1 MVLGMS
7 LAAYTLIHVLISL
20 IGISTGFVVIFG
32 MLRSKTFKGWT
43 GVFLTA
49 TVLTSVTG
57 YGFPFEKLL
66 PSHIVGAVSLVLLT
80 LAIFALYARR
90 MVGTWRWV
98 YVVTASTALYLNVF
112 VGIVQA
118 FLKVPALKALAPTQK
133 EAPFQVVQLMVLVLF
148 AILIQFAVRR
158 FHPQITLSARAA
170 VHQA

>member
-1 MVLGMS
+1 ICMS
-7 LAAYTLIHVLISL
+7 LAAYPLIHVLISL

-32 MLRSKTFKGWT
+32 MLRSKTSKGWT

-66 PSHIVGAVSLVLLT
+66 PSHIVGAVSLGLLT

-98 YVVTASTALYLNVF
+98 YVVTES
-112 VGIVQA
+112 
-118 FLKVPALKALAPTQK
+118 
-133 EAPFQVVQLMVLVLF
+133 
-148 AILIQFAVRR
+148 
-158 FHPQITLSARAA
+158 
-170 VHQA
+170 